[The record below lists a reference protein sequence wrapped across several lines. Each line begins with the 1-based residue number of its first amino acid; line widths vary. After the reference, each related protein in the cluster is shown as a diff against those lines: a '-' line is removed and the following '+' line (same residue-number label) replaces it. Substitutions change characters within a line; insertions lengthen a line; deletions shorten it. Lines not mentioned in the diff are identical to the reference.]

1 VNEPRGGGG
10 VKVNLG
16 SGGFGISLG
25 AEGEVRLAPVDVHYD
40 PTHNGKRDHK
50 RVPMEDEEL

>member
-1 VNEPRGGGG
+1 MI
-10 VKVNLG
+10 KVNLG